1 MRNILSAACAFLLCA
16 AAQADVVL
24 MSKGETDSTVAVNR
38 TVNPGFA
45 GGANG
50 WTGWKLGFTPEDG
63 GGRDGSPGVRCAA
76 TSTEEQ
82 HGAGQLVMLNQERPR
97 PVAAGGWSRAEG
109 VDGTADNGYS
119 VYVDVNYADGTHLW
133 GQTAAFSTG
142 THDWERRCV
151 QVVPDRPVASLTVH
165 ALFRGHNG
173 TVWFDDFSLEEYP
186 DDLGLFEG
194 VPVRKAPAPETS
206 ENTLGISLSGGLSL
220 AVDAETG
227 ALSSLALEG
236 RVLGSGGLPVF
247 VRDAAGDGEFVA
259 PDWSVSPAGDGIS
272 LTGESA
278 ALRLRL
284 EVTLRPRGDR
294 LEVDGT
300 VTDLK
305 GAERAVTVYVPFPVA
320 GDWTWWED
328 MRRSVPAAGVRQ
340 NSFRTG
346 AGATGMRASY
356 PLAVLTGPRD
366 GLMLAVPVDEPRH
379 HRLVYDAD
387 RDLLFAAF
395 DFGLS
400 PATRIFPGA
409 ASFRLLLCAADPAL
423 GFRGA
428 LERYYR
434 MFPAAFEKR
443 IPTEGLWM
451 AFTDIATLPGPEDF
465 GFAFQEGAPNIV
477 WDEAHG
483 ILSFPYTEPMTT
495 WLKLDPGAP
504 RTHDGAVGHLN
515 ALLADPAH
523 PLHGGASAI
532 AVSSVLDA
540 SGKNV
545 LSVVNAP
552 WCDGCVFALNPDPGL
567 PTTESRP
574 LNRGQDELARLEKAV
589 TEPVDGAVADGAYI
603 DSYEF
608 WANSI
613 DYSADHFVSAE
624 IPLVFDA
631 QSHRVG
637 ALTVFSVFTFQKE
650 LARRMHGMGKHM
662 MANGALASYD
672 LAAPFLDVLGTETN
686 WMPGGR
692 WQPMTD
698 AELCF
703 RRALSARKPY
713 CFLMNTHYADFTLE
727 LTERYM
733 QRALA
738 YGMFPGFFSE
748 NASTDCYFTKPEW
761 YEPARPLFKKYI
773 PLIRTI
779 ARAGWQPVTRAAS
792 GDPAVLLERFGE
804 PGDGTVYLTALN
816 DSPEPRTAHITVDLA
831 ALGWDTPPRVTEM
844 LSGADTAPGDNATI
858 PLALAPE
865 QAVLLRFTR

>member
-294 LEVDGT
+294 LEVDGKEFFI
-300 VTDLK
+300 DLLLFH
-305 GAERAVTVYVPFPVA
+305 RRLRCLVA
-320 GDWTWWED
+320 IELKVGEFLPEFVGK
-328 MRRSVPAAGVRQ
+328 MQFYLAALDRQVRQ
-340 NSFRTG
+340 EDENPSIGIILCKEKSRTIVE
-346 AGATGMRASY
+346 Y
-356 PLAVLTGPRD
+356 
-366 GLMLAVPVDEPRH
+366 
-379 HRLVYDAD
+379 
-387 RDLLFAAF
+387 
-395 DFGLS
+395 
-400 PATRIFPGA
+400 
-409 ASFRLLLCAADPAL
+409 AL
-423 GFRGA
+423 
-428 LERYYR
+428 
-434 MFPAAFEKR
+434 
-443 IPTEGLWM
+443 
-451 AFTDIATLPGPEDF
+451 
-465 GFAFQEGAPNIV
+465 
-477 WDEAHG
+477 
-483 ILSFPYTEPMTT
+483 
-495 WLKLDPGAP
+495 
-504 RTHDGAVGHLN
+504 HD
-515 ALLADPAH
+515 
-523 PLHGGASAI
+523 
-532 AVSSVLDA
+532 
-540 SGKNV
+540 
-545 LSVVNAP
+545 
-552 WCDGCVFALNPDPGL
+552 
-567 PTTESRP
+567 
-574 LNRGQDELARLEKAV
+574 
-589 TEPVDGAVADGAYI
+589 
-603 DSYEF
+603 
-608 WANSI
+608 
-613 DYSADHFVSAE
+613 
-624 IPLVFDA
+624 
-631 QSHRVG
+631 
-637 ALTVFSVFTFQKE
+637 
-650 LARRMHGMGKHM
+650 
-662 MANGALASYD
+662 
-672 LAAPFLDVLGTETN
+672 
-686 WMPGGR
+686 
-692 WQPMTD
+692 
-698 AELCF
+698 
-703 RRALSARKPY
+703 ARKPIGVATY
-713 CFLMNTHYADFTLE
+713 EITKTLPK
-727 LTERYM
+727 
-733 QRALA
+733 ALK
-738 YGMFPGFFSE
+738 GQLPSPK
-748 NASTDCYFTKPEW
+748 D
-761 YEPARPLFKKYI
+761 
-773 PLIRTI
+773 I
-779 ARAGWQPVTRAAS
+779 AH
-792 GDPAVLLERFGE
+792 LLE
-804 PGDGTVYLTALN
+804 
-816 DSPEPRTAHITVDLA
+816 DL
-831 ALGWDTPPRVTEM
+831 
-844 LSGADTAPGDNATI
+844 
-858 PLALAPE
+858 
-865 QAVLLRFTR
+865 